1 MNERLGATIAVTLT
15 PDALRR
21 VRGGHPWVF
30 DRSVVRAPATA
41 ATGDLAVVFD
51 ARQRFAAI
59 GLYDATSPIR
69 IRILHHGKPTT
80 VDTDFLRARMAGAVE
95 RRSEFTSDRRTT
107 AYRLV
112 HGENDALPGLVVDR
126 YDTSVVISLD
136 TAAWLP
142 HLDRV
147 VAVAADLLEPE
158 RIVLRTS
165 RTVANAA
172 TTPPFPSA
180 AVGVPA
186 DAGHAGRVVWGDPL
200 DDEIVFLEHGVRF
213 GVDLLDGQKT
223 GHFLD
228 QRDNR
233 RLVASHSRG
242 RDVLDVF
249 CCTGGFGVH
258 AAVGG
263 ARSVLSVDQSKSAI
277 AAAIANMERNRGR
290 RGVDSCE
297 HDTACGDAF
306 EVLARL
312 RASGRRF
319 DVIVV
324 DPPAFARRQR
334 EVDSALAAYRRL
346 TRAALDVAAPDVR
359 LFQASCSSR
368 VDRRSFL
375 TAIDQAVHESGWTM
389 LDRTVT
395 GAPADHPVGFADGSY
410 LDATFLRLRRND
422 QSPGRTARRS
432 RAR

>member
-147 VAVAADLLEPE
+147 VAVAADLLEPA

-200 DDEIVFLEHGVRF
+200 
-213 GVDLLDGQKT
+213 
-223 GHFLD
+223 
-228 QRDNR
+228 
-233 RLVASHSRG
+233 
-242 RDVLDVF
+242 
-249 CCTGGFGVH
+249 
-258 AAVGG
+258 
-263 ARSVLSVDQSKSAI
+263 
-277 AAAIANMERNRGR
+277 
-290 RGVDSCE
+290 
-297 HDTACGDAF
+297 
-306 EVLARL
+306 
-312 RASGRRF
+312 
-319 DVIVV
+319 
-324 DPPAFARRQR
+324 
-334 EVDSALAAYRRL
+334 
-346 TRAALDVAAPDVR
+346 
-359 LFQASCSSR
+359 
-368 VDRRSFL
+368 
-375 TAIDQAVHESGWTM
+375 
-389 LDRTVT
+389 
-395 GAPADHPVGFADGSY
+395 
-410 LDATFLRLRRND
+410 
-422 QSPGRTARRS
+422 
-432 RAR
+432 